1 MELRPYQ
8 KECIDAV
15 EAFWADNPHLNA
27 GVSLPTGAGKT
38 VIMSAMAKRAVDRGE
53 RVVIIVHRHELVGQ
67 TVAKLEGIDP
77 MMFVG
82 VVKAQ
87 RNEVAADVVVAS
99 LQTLSRPGRAEK
111 LGRRE
116 LVIYDEAHGSASD
129 SAIDVMTRLGAIGG
143 DAKAVGFSATF
154 YRADRRPLDVVWDD
168 IVYERDILW
177 AVREGY
183 LSDATGLSVPI
194 EGLDLSKVKE
204 SGGDY
209 QDRDLGQAM
218 MDAHAAGQVA
228 KAYREHAAERKAI
241 CFAPTVAAAEAISAE
256 LNSLGIS
263 SETVT
268 GKTNA
273 TDRKAMYTRLRA
285 GATRVLCSVAVL
297 TEGFDEPSVDCVIMA
312 RPTKSQGLYV
322 QCLDDQTEI
331 LTPSGWAGR
340 GEVAE
345 GDMVAGF
352 DTATGAVRWV
362 PAVSTVE
369 RPLGEGEEM
378 YGISSPALD
387 IRVTGGHRMVFGAR
401 RGDTSWR
408 VELAEDLAQR
418 KSDYRVPIAGVQD
431 APGAPLTDDE
441 IRFLGWFM
449 TDGTISPSVGQVTI
463 FQAEHQPMNED
474 IVSMLQGCGF
484 KYSVYRSE
492 HSTQFKRNSATL
504 RYAVSKGQPRGRDK
518 HLRGWGDLEDWLM
531 KVPGEI
537 YESLSRR
544 QFAVLLEAIHLGDGA
559 KQRGQT
565 WTRRSYHVTSGRK
578 DFCDRLQSLA
588 VRRGF
593 KCNVAEQSKPTGGT
607 AWVLHIKDK
616 AWAQVGGASQG
627 DRDHLARVDSTPGEM
642 VWCVENELGTLITR
656 RGGKVTVLGNC
667 VGRGLRLFPGKKDC
681 LILDVSGSSD
691 DNSLIALPD
700 LAGVEKKSPDES
712 LVQMAARPE
721 AAERAPMGM
730 RANLRKGGA
739 FDPFARRS
747 LVWLETHGG
756 RRFVAT
762 ERDTYVF
769 LHGDDGEGYR
779 VGEIKKRSPHGKR
792 DGKWLVADPVP
803 EEFALPLAEQFAE
816 EIGARSTKAKYRAMT
831 HPASVAQ
838 IGFASSLGVKGAYGM
853 STAEVSKAID
863 VALASAVID

>member
-1 MELRPYQ
+1 MKLRPYQ
-8 KECIDAV
+8 EECINAV
-15 EAFWADNPHLNA
+15 EAYWADNPHLNA
-27 GVSLPTGAGKT
+27 GVSLPTGAGKGHPLDTEVPTPQGIRAWGDLKVGDYVYGSDYRPTRVTAIFDRGTLPTYRVTFKDGATVLVDGEHLWSIQDYANRRTSREHVVIETGEMLKSDLQLEDGSYRFRVDPVSPDYDEPERPLGDLIHPYALGALLAEGSLHGTGVQFTSPDEDYVERVASLIRLNRIEDSSDVCARYSAPGLTPALKSLGLKVHGLDKFIPEAYFHLSAGQRLDLLRGLMDGDGSQRRGGRSSALFSTSAPLLAEGIVRLVTSLGGTAFVGWRDRGRGHSPEGTVQIRLPSGVSVFSIERHMGKGEPRRHFSTRRPIVRIERVEDREIRCITVEAEDHLYLITRSNIVTHNT

-87 RNEVAADVVVAS
+87 RNEVTADVVVAS

-111 LGRRE
+111 LGRRD

-177 AVREGY
+177 AVREGF
-183 LSDATGLSVPI
+183 LSDATGISVPI
-194 EGLDLSKVKE
+194 DGLDLSKVKE

-218 MDAHAAGQVA
+218 MDAHAAEQVA
-228 KAYREHAAERKAI
+228 KAYRKHAAERKAI
-241 CFAPTVAAAEAISAE
+241 CFAPTVAAAEAIAAE
-256 LNSLGIS
+256 LNSVGIP

-268 GKTNA
+268 GKTSA
-273 TDRKAMYTRLRA
+273 TDRRAMYTRLRA

-322 QCLDDQTEI
+322 Q
-331 LTPSGWAGR
+331 A
-340 GEVAE
+340 
-345 GDMVAGF
+345 
-352 DTATGAVRWV
+352 
-362 PAVSTVE
+362 
-369 RPLGEGEEM
+369 
-378 YGISSPALD
+378 
-387 IRVTGGHRMVFGAR
+387 
-401 RGDTSWR
+401 
-408 VELAEDLAQR
+408 
-418 KSDYRVPIAGVQD
+418 
-431 APGAPLTDDE
+431 
-441 IRFLGWFM
+441 
-449 TDGTISPSVGQVTI
+449 
-463 FQAEHQPMNED
+463 
-474 IVSMLQGCGF
+474 
-484 KYSVYRSE
+484 
-492 HSTQFKRNSATL
+492 
-504 RYAVSKGQPRGRDK
+504 
-518 HLRGWGDLEDWLM
+518 
-531 KVPGEI
+531 
-537 YESLSRR
+537 
-544 QFAVLLEAIHLGDGA
+544 
-559 KQRGQT
+559 
-565 WTRRSYHVTSGRK
+565 
-578 DFCDRLQSLA
+578 
-588 VRRGF
+588 
-593 KCNVAEQSKPTGGT
+593 
-607 AWVLHIKDK
+607 
-616 AWAQVGGASQG
+616 
-627 DRDHLARVDSTPGEM
+627 
-642 VWCVENELGTLITR
+642 
-656 RGGKVTVLGNC
+656 

-681 LILDVSGSSD
+681 LILDVSGSSE

-700 LAGVEKKSPDES
+700 LAGVKRKAPDES
-712 LVQMAARPE
+712 LAQMAERPE
-721 AAERAPMGM
+721 AAEQAPRGM
-730 RANLRKGGA
+730 RANLRQGGA

-747 LVWLETHGG
+747 LVWLETRGG

-769 LHGDDGEGYR
+769 LHGDDGAGYR
-779 VGEIKKRSPHGKR
+779 VGEIKKRSPHGRR
-792 DGKWLVADPVP
+792 DGKWLVPDPIP

-816 EIGARSTKAKYRAMT
+816 EIGARSTKAKYRSMG

-838 IGFASSLGVKGAYGM
+838 IGFASSLGVNVSHSM